1 MIKLIALIYKKDEI
15 SEIEFRSYY
24 ENKHVPLIKSIFPSL
39 VGYERKYLIES
50 NMLHGEF
57 TLESMNHNYIFNVI
71 TELTFDNEEGLNQF
85 FEIAAKEEIV
95 KLIRKDEENFLDSKK
110 TIMYRI
116 D

>member
-1 MIKLIALIYKKDEI
+1 MIKLIALICKKDEI
-15 SEIEFRSYY
+15 SESEFRSYY

-39 VGYERKYLIES
+39 VRYERKYLNEANI
-50 NMLHGEF
+50 LHGEF
-57 TLESMNHNYIFNVI
+57 TLESINHNNIFNVI
-71 TELTFDNEEGLNQF
+71 TELTFEDEKGLNQF

-95 KLIRKDEENFLDSKK
+95 EIIRKDEENFLDSRK